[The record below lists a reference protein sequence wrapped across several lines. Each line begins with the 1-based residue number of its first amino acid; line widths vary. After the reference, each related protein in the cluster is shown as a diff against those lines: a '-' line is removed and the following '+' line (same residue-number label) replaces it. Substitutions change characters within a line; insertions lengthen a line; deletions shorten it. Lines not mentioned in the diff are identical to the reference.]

1 MVLQSYHVQYDLHRE
16 KATHLQIMFQHIRLK
31 PIMGKKF
38 LIITVTINV
47 LSPLISL
54 RDRTFFIHQPQAIHS
69 IYHYRYFLNT
79 RQRLKTKV
87 TSIYSDIPEFKYRS
101 KGFYFS
107 IIIIVKPD
115 YLFLQAISLF
125 YSLQSK
131 SCLFR
136 YTYVLVCVLC
146 ISCLITQY
154 LSYASRNLSK
164 YFLGRHVF
172 LRNCYTPFMKTR
184 KYLPNSSYVII

>member
-1 MVLQSYHVQYDLHRE
+1 
-16 KATHLQIMFQHIRLK
+16 
-31 PIMGKKF
+31 MGKKF

-146 ISCLITQY
+146 ISCLINAVLILCKQKPLKIFFRTTRV
-154 LSYASRNLSK
+154 LKKLLYAFHENPE
-164 YFLGRHVF
+164 VF
-172 LRNCYTPFMKTR
+172 AEQQLRNHMNTYCRFCSA
-184 KYLPNSSYVII
+184 L